1 MDGAC
6 KLIRLLR
13 SFKGGRYMKELYT
26 GIGLFLLLSLILAQ
40 EPELIAE
47 NIPQGIA
54 PTIDGIISSGEW
66 IAAHTKS
73 VALESSDGEIKNAEV
88 YLEHDNGMFYFAL
101 VVEGESEEIY
111 VWLGDDEFQAFQKGT
126 DLKRCPKSDSYMC
139 SDWYYRGVYDFVE
152 DDQQDTGGAGHY
164 DAEKKR
170 TTVEIE
176 IPFDSGD
183 VNDYFID
190 VSRAFTIIYGSI
202 HKSSPDKEY
211 YKTEPVIFWAWHWEK
226 EAQRYRGDALWYENR
241 AKEKQEEGKCFF
253 AAEYWASA
261 VLEWGRAA
269 TCERNSAKYWR
280 EEARYLR
287 QAAEQ
292 LDIWGDSEGV
302 RKAEERAEEAEER
315 AEEAEERA
323 EEDDG
328 RAGVARKNAEAA
340 HEETVESEPKPEPE
354 EDEKGA
360 CLGTMFI
367 LLVMGGCLCFRRT

>member
-1 MDGAC
+1 
-6 KLIRLLR
+6 
-13 SFKGGRYMKELYT
+13 MKELHT

-40 EPELIAE
+40 EPELTAE

-54 PTIDGIISSGEW
+54 PTIDGIISTGEW
-66 IAAHTKS
+66 IAAHTKT
-73 VALESSDGEIKNAEV
+73 VALESSDGEIKNADV
-88 YLEHDNGMFYFAL
+88 YLEHDKSMFYFAL

-111 VWLGDDEFQAFQKGT
+111 IWLGDDEVQAFQKGT

-139 SDWYYRGVYDFVE
+139 SDWYYEGIYDFVE
-152 DDQQDTGGAGHY
+152 DDQQDTRGAGHY

-170 TTVEIE
+170 TIVELE
-176 IPFDSGD
+176 IPFNSGD

-190 VSRAFTIIYGSI
+190 VGKAFTIIYGSI

-241 AKEKQEEGKCFF
+241 AKEKQEKGECFF
-253 AAEYWASA
+253 AAEYWSTA

-269 TCERNSAKYWR
+269 TSEKNSAKYWR

-292 LDIWGDSEGV
+292 FDIWGNSENV
-302 RKAEERAEEAEER
+302 RKAKERAKEAEKRAEEAEKRAGEDKVR
-315 AEEAEERA
+315 AEA
-323 EEDDG
+323 
-328 RAGVARKNAEAA
+328 ARKNADAA
-340 HEETVESEPKPEPE
+340 RMETVKSESEREPE
-354 EDEKGA
+354 EEENGT
-360 CLGTMFI
+360 CLGTVFI
-367 LLVMGGCLCFRRT
+367 LLVMGGCLRFRRT